1 MGTRKRNTDR
11 RVVEKS
17 IFEFRIT
24 LLSDATG
31 GVPLPRHGAEA
42 YAFPKEKNRFLGHA
56 LMGTRFTCTPLSLEV
71 TPLRYGNHFSQR
83 RDGRCSSSA
92 PPSSQGPETYAFPKE
107 KQRFPGHA
115 MMRTWK
121 RNTDR
126 RIVEKMFW
134 ESESRLSTNP
144 SHPPRSETVEK
155 HSPLSIWLE
164 GSL

>member
-1 MGTRKRNTDR
+1 MMGTRKRNSHR

-17 IFEFRIT
+17 IFEFRIN

-42 YAFPKEKNRFLGHA
+42 YAFPKEKHRFLGHA
-56 LMGTRFTCTPLSLEV
+56 LMGSRFTCTPLSLEV

-83 RDGRCSSSA
+83 RDGRRSSFA
-92 PPSSQGPETYAFPKE
+92 PPSSQGPETHAFPKE

-126 RIVEKMFW
+126 RIVEKNVSGIGITFVNK
-134 ESESRLSTNP
+134 SIP
-144 SHPPRSETVEK
+144 SATLRNSGKTQSVGH
-155 HSPLSIWLE
+155 LA
-164 GSL
+164 